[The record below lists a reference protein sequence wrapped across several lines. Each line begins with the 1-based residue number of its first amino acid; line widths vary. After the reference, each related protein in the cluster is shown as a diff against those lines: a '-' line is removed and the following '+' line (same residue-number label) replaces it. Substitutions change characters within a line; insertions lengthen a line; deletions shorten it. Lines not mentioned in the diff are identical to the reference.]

1 MVLIDFKYYYLIS
14 QLVLIF
20 ISFLVQLH
28 YFRFLAHCWFTMFYP
43 VQLTFLT
50 GSYLFLSYLQLY
62 VPIIPNKISTC
73 CSIKYILDK
82 FVQKKCILIRQG
94 KRPLGLEAQN
104 LIICYQCCEL
114 HELDLSASILPQFCP
129 HSVLSYGQKYIILA
143 KG

>member
-1 MVLIDFKYYYLIS
+1 MVLLDFKYYYLIS

-82 FVQKKCILIRQG
+82 FVQKKM
-94 KRPLGLEAQN
+94 
-104 LIICYQCCEL
+104 YF
-114 HELDLSASILPQFCP
+114 DLSGTSTFGLRSPELNHLLPM
-129 HSVLSYGQKYIILA
+129 L
-143 KG
+143 